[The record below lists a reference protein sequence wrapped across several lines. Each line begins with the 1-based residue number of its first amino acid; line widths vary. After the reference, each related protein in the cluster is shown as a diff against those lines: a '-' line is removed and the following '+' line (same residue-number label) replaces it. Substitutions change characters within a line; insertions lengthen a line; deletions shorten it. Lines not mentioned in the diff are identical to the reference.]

1 MNENT
6 ISGDLIGVSLRQ
18 LGATSVREIRSMMH
32 IATFDLGDGI
42 EVSYVFN
49 ITKGNQYYLQ
59 RMRPY
64 ALPWG
69 MFADAGQIV
78 RFITSDIEKFR
89 NAVNSSNFKEFVG
102 LAEKTTMLVTQ
113 LEAVFLN
120 NNVTPESLRAFDEE
134 LDKLLGKADDMREHA
149 SPL

>member
-6 ISGDLIGVSLRQ
+6 INGDLIGVSLRQ

-32 IATFDLGDGI
+32 IATFDLGNGV

-64 ALPWG
+64 SLPWG
-69 MFADAGQIV
+69 VFADAAQIV
-78 RFITSDIEKFR
+78 RFITSDIKKFR
-89 NAVNSSNFKEFVG
+89 NAVRSSNFNEFVS

-120 NNVTPESLRAFDEE
+120 HNVTPESLQAFDATLEQ
-134 LDKLLGKADDMREHA
+134 LMMRADDMREQS

>member
-6 ISGDLIGVSLRQ
+6 INGDIIGVSLRQ

-69 MFADAGQIV
+69 MFADAAQIV

-89 NAVNSSNFKEFVG
+89 NAVHSSNFKEFVG
-102 LAEKTTMLVTQ
+102 LAEKTTMLVSQ

-120 NNVTPESLRAFDEE
+120 NNVTPASLPAFGDE
-134 LDKLLGKADDMREHA
+134 LGRLMSKTDDMREQA